1 MRIKSLGKLTP
12 DSGTWKWRTVE
23 GDSGMYYTFADGT
36 GIHFYSDAETHFK
49 VATCE
54 KFKVC
59 KTVSGTRKKLNRM
72 FANKE
77 ADPSPENPWRF

>member
-1 MRIKSLGKLTP
+1 MRIKSFGKLTP

-72 FANKE
+72 FASKE